1 MSKPPI
7 VAVTGGKGGVG
18 KTTVAVGLALAFI
31 KRGLS
36 ALLVDADVDNPN
48 CHELLGV
55 SVEKLA
61 DVTSFLPAIDESRC
75 TGCGICVGICPDFA
89 LLIKPGEAP
98 KVVES
103 RCSGCMACSFAC
115 QVGAIIRST
124 KVLGELFTAARAN
137 LRLIGGKLKP
147 GEARSPLVVDALLKR
162 AMAKRSDYDVLV
174 IDSAPGLGNAVVR
187 ALRVADLAVVVT
199 EPTPLGLNTLRL
211 TALALE
217 RIGKPYFVVIN
228 RSDISPSFYRKI
240 AESFSIAAEIPYDRL
255 VVEVGARRTHMLN
268 EDQNHPMSRALLELS
283 EKILTLSLRN
293 SD

>member
-18 KTTVAVGLALAFI
+18 KTTVAVGLALAFVR
-31 KRGLS
+31 RGLS
-36 ALLVDADVDNPN
+36 VLLVDADVDNPN

-124 KVLGELFTAARAN
+124 KVLGELFTAARYN

-162 AMAKRSDYDVLV
+162 AMAERGDYDVLV

-199 EPTPLGLNTLRL
+199 KPTPLG
-211 TALALE
+211 
-217 RIGKPYFVVIN
+217 
-228 RSDISPSFYRKI
+228 
-240 AESFSIAAEIPYDRL
+240 
-255 VVEVGARRTHMLN
+255 
-268 EDQNHPMSRALLELS
+268 
-283 EKILTLSLRN
+283 
-293 SD
+293 